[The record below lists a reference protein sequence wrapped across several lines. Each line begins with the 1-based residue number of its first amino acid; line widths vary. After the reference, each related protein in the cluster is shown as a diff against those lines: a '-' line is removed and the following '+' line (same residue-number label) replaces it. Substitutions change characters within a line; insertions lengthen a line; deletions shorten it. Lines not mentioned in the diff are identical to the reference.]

1 MGHVCDPSSAL
12 YDSGILKMSSRVNTS
27 VAKKRTGVKI
37 YSIERKQARYGFAFT
52 VPCLIFF
59 AVFSFYP
66 IINAFITSLTDRK
79 AVGRV
84 WSFTGLDNYVYLF
97 TKSNGGFSLL
107 NSLEATGIFTIGC
120 FIPMVIV
127 SLLLAVLIMQLRR
140 PGQKKFFELSY
151 YIPAVLSSVVA
162 ATIWRIMFQ
171 PTGLINQLSNA
182 LMLTSGKDYQWLT
195 DSGMLRTS
203 TIIVYF
209 WKYIGYFTI
218 LFITGLASIPP
229 TIYEAAIVDGSSRW
243 HTFWKIT
250 LPLLKPT
257 VMLVSIMAM
266 LQCLKTFSTQYMFVQ
281 GGTARAPIDVIT
293 MNIYFTGIRNGYLG
307 RASAMSIVLFF
318 IMLIFTYLQ
327 FASQRGGDDV
337 EF

>member
-1 MGHVCDPSSAL
+1 M
-12 YDSGILKMSSRVNTS
+12 KN
-27 VAKKRTGVKI
+27 KVKT

-52 VPCLIFF
+52 LPCLVFF
-59 AVFSFYP
+59 AMFSFYP
-66 IINAFITSLTDRK
+66 IINAFITSLTNRRS
-79 AVGRV
+79 VGRT
-84 WSFTGLDNYVYLF
+84 WDFTGFDNYVYLF

-107 NSLEATGIFTIGC
+107 NSLRATGEFTLGC
-120 FIPMVIV
+120 FIPMVVIA
-127 SLLLAVLIMQLRR
+127 LLLSVLIMQLRK

-171 PTGLINQLSNA
+171 PTGLVNQLSNVI
-182 LMLTSGKDYQWLT
+182 MFTSGRDYRWLT
-195 DSGMLRTS
+195 DNGMLVAS

-229 TIYEAAIVDGSSRW
+229 TIYEAAIVDGSNRW

-266 LQCLKTFSTQYMFVQ
+266 LQCLKTFSTQYMFVK
-281 GGTARAPIDVIT
+281 GGTVREPIDVIT
-293 MNIYFTGIRNGYLG
+293 MNIYYTGIENGFLG
-307 RASAMSIVLFF
+307 RASAMSIILFF
-318 IMLIFTYLQ
+318 IMLLFTYLQ
-327 FASQRGGDDV
+327 FTAQRGGDDV
-337 EF
+337 EY